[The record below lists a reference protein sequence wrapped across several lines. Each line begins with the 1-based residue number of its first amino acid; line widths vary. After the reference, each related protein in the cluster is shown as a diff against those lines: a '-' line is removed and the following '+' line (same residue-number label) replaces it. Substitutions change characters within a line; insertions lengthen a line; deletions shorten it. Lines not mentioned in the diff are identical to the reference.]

1 LRFWDASAIVP
12 LLVEEPAHPAVHQAL
27 ADDTSML
34 VWWASPVECV
44 SALSRRNRE
53 GSLEESALRLALE
66 RLRVLSR
73 AWHEILPTQ
82 TVRSQAE
89 RMLRVHPLRAADALQ
104 LAAALVAAEQQP
116 SDLEFLCL
124 DDRLSAAASREGFR
138 LTAPR

>member
-1 LRFWDASAIVP
+1 MRFWDASAIVP

-27 ADDTSML
+27 GDDTSML
-34 VWWASPVECV
+34 VWWASSVECV

-53 GSLEESALRLALE
+53 GSLEESTLRLALE

-104 LAAALVAAEQQP
+104 LAAAVVAAELQP

-138 LTAPR
+138 LTALR